1 MLPFHFSPL
10 HYPIQSLCS
19 VFDSFLKWCCNPQC
33 ISKLNPFMLHN
44 HEHQVSPVTLMK
56 SFLYRGVYSK
66 LNYNL
71 IELFLGTN
79 MVKMAI
85 YRPLFLFAVTQILL
99 ILPLVHL
106 SCHFLYSFPVVV
118 TNNPY
123 ILSFITSPV
132 SSIFLYS
139 VLYLFSLP
147 SSLAASLSTLVC
159 YQRHVEVETP
169 LYSCLV
175 LSHLLCL

>member
-19 VFDSFLKWCCNPQC
+19 VFDSFLKWCCNLQC

-56 SFLYRGVYSK
+56 SFLNRGVYSK

-71 IELFLGTN
+71 IELFLGIN

-85 YRPLFLFAVTQILL
+85 KTTILVCRHPNPANFATGQSLLSFLVLL
-99 ILPLVHL
+99 PCCCYQQPIHPVFYHIP
-106 SCHFLYSFPVVV
+106 SFLYISLFC
-118 TNNPY
+118 
-123 ILSFITSPV
+123 
-132 SSIFLYS
+132 
-139 VLYLFSLP
+139 YLFPLP
-147 SSLAASLSTLVC
+147 SSLAAFLPTLVH